1 MNIDNHTPPALP
13 DEAPADENAPFA
25 LTGPA
30 ASALAEINKLF
41 ATNVTADQMAETLR
55 KSLQFDADGESM
67 LFVQAH
73 LLDTLFH
80 RLLVQTFE
88 TPDIY
93 ENPVPG
99 YLSLDR
105 LQIALRI
112 QKQARSALHALNS
125 LRIYKKM
132 TTGL

>member
-1 MNIDNHTPPALP
+1 M
-13 DEAPADENAPFA
+13 AD
-25 LTGPA
+25 
-30 ASALAEINKLF
+30 
-41 ATNVTADQMAETLR
+41 TLR
-55 KSLQFDADGESM
+55 KSVEFDADGESM

-80 RLLVQTFE
+80 RLLVQAFE

-93 ENPVPG
+93 AKPVPG
-99 YLSLDR
+99 YLSFDR
-105 LQIALRI
+105 LQLALRT

-132 TTGL
+132 TNGL